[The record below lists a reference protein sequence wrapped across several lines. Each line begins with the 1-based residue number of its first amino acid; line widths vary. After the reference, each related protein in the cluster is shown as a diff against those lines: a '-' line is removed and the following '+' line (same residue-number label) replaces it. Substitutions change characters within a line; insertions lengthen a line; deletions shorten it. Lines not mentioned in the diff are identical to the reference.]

1 MIKINLLKEEIA
13 PAKKKKAIVPKGE
26 QQRNLLFFLV
36 FIIAAGAIGYMY
48 WSVNSK
54 LNDLN
59 RNIKM
64 AQDEKQRLESIIQEV
79 NKYQTDKDLLERK
92 LNLIIELDKNR
103 SSPVDLMIQLQEL
116 KPNHLWFNKITERGG
131 QVTIEGRAISYNSI
145 AEFDGNLTRSD
156 YFANNNVE
164 LLDAEELPGGEKRFA
179 LTCRF
184 VKPQPPSEEKQ
195 E

>member
-1 MIKINLLKEEIA
+1 MIKINLLKEEFA
-13 PAKKKKAIVPKGE
+13 PAKKKKIAVPKSE
-26 QQRNLLFFLV
+26 QQRSLLFLLI
-36 FIIAAGAIGYMY
+36 FIIAAGAIGYMF

-64 AQDEKQRLESIIQEV
+64 AQEEKQRLEGIIAEV
-79 NKYQTDKDLLERK
+79 NKYQADKDLLERK

-103 SSPVDLMIQLQEL
+103 SSPVELMIQLQQL
-116 KPNHLWFNKITERGG
+116 KPNHLWFNKVTERGG
-131 QVTIEGRAISYNSI
+131 QVTIEGMAISYNSI
-145 AEFDGNLTRSD
+145 AEFDGNLTKSE
-156 YFANNNVE
+156 YFAENNVE
-164 LLDAEELPGGEKRFA
+164 LLDAEELPGGEKRFT

-184 VKPQPPSEEKQ
+184 IKPAPPSEEKQ

>member
-13 PAKKKKAIVPKGE
+13 PTKKRKVAVPKSE
-26 QQRNLLFFLV
+26 QQRSLLFLLI
-36 FIIAAGAIGYMY
+36 FIIAVGVIGYMF

-64 AQDEKQRLESIIQEV
+64 AQEEKQRLEGIIAEV
-79 NKYQTDKDLLERK
+79 NKYQADKDLLERK

-103 SSPVDLMIQLQEL
+103 SSPVELMIQLQEL
-116 KPNHLWFNKITERGG
+116 KPNHLWFNKITERGD
-131 QVTIEGRAISYNSI
+131 QITIEGMAISYNSI
-145 AEFDGNLTRSD
+145 AEFDGNLTRSK
-156 YFANNNVE
+156 YFTESNVE

-184 VKPQPPSEEKQ
+184 VKATPPSEEKQ